1 MATLM
6 LWTSCAKTFASP
18 DALTL
23 LELDAHDAVIA
34 GDTLTTI
41 TLNSQWRMMLAG
53 AINSYL
59 ANYATDDLTLE
70 NQQLLGVFFLD
81 LYD

>member
-1 MATLM
+1 MWTR
-6 LWTSCAKTFASP
+6 WTSCAKTFASP

-23 LELDAHDAVIA
+23 LELSDHDELGA
-34 GDTLTTI
+34 GADELKSV

-59 ANYATDDLTLE
+59 ATNNKDAQTLD
-70 NQQLLGVFFLD
+70 NMQKLGAFFLD